1 MWQTATILTTIAQK
15 NAQPFAWL
23 GWNFTFE
30 LVFQSLFLLR
40 ITATHSLC
48 GAGRH
53 RNTTWLLWGG
63 NLSITLLWCHGYVR
77 RQGGRKQV
85 CLVSHRYIEDGDV
98 DHLPNH
104 SIEWAYSHY
113 SCMSTMHPAPPS
125 LWCKFHC
132 LRYEQLFKSFFFF
145 WFMFCDF
152 STLSV
157 IRFHRKGNIP
167 ATLRQT
173 NGRSIEHGKLSLY
186 SWSGVRLT
194 RNHLKINIRMVGDT
208 LHPDQRLGS
217 TPNL

>member
-145 WFMFCDF
+145 GLCF
-152 STLSV
+152 V
-157 IRFHRKGNIP
+157 IFLLYLWYVFIEKVIF
-167 ATLRQT
+167 LR
-173 NGRSIEHGKLSLY
+173 H
-186 SWSGVRLT
+186 
-194 RNHLKINIRMVGDT
+194 
-208 LHPDQRLGS
+208 
-217 TPNL
+217 